1 MDVVDRRRMDEV
13 QVMNSL
19 DEWNDK
25 MTKAEEDTELIP
37 VKSFNISTR
46 DYDDLMIMLLES
58 RNRMQ
63 RIAQDG
69 SRADKWCKNITK
81 AIDKIEKK
89 YKD

>member
-1 MDVVDRRRMDEV
+1 MTEVD
-13 QVMNSL
+13 SL
-19 DEWNDK
+19 NEWNDK

-46 DYDDLMIMLLES
+46 DYNDLMIMLLES

-69 SRADKWCKNITK
+69 SRADKWCKNIAK
-81 AIDKIEKK
+81 AVDRIEKK
-89 YKD
+89 YKVVK